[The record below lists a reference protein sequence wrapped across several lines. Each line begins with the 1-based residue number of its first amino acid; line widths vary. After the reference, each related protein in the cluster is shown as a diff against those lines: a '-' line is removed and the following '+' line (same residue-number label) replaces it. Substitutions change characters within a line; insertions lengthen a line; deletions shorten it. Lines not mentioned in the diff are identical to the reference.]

1 MNIDSNT
8 KIIILVLIL
17 VFIKFF
23 STNVD
28 HFVNNSNSNSNS
40 NSKFKIYNSV
50 NKVYLQISDNN
61 TLVFTPDVSK
71 ASLFFIR
78 DNDNFYNLMYNGKY
92 IKPTGMLVEPIKINN
107 KPVSPDYGTTLS
119 LSKISLKSND
129 YEISYGGNLRLYLNP
144 DNTYDFSS
152 YSTINTNN
160 KFLKINQ

>member
-1 MNIDSNT
+1 MDSNT
-8 KIIILVLIL
+8 KIVILLLIL

-28 HFVNNSNSNSNS
+28 HFENNS
-40 NSKFKIYNSV
+40 NSKFKIYNST
-50 NKVYLQISDNN
+50 NEVYLQISDNN
-61 TLVFTPDVSK
+61 TLVLTPDKLK
-71 ASLFFIR
+71 ASVFGIQN
-78 DNDNFYNLMYNGKY
+78 NDGFNYLRYKGKY

-160 KFLKINQ
+160 KFQKINQ

>member
-1 MNIDSNT
+1 MDSNT
-8 KIIILVLIL
+8 KIVILILIL

-28 HFVNNSNSNSNS
+28 HFVLYSNSNSNS

-61 TLVFTPDVSK
+61 TLVFTPDESK
-71 ASLFFIR
+71 ASVFFIQA
-78 DNDNFYNLMYNGKY
+78 NDNYNNLMYKGKY
-92 IKPTGMLVEPIKINN
+92 IKPTGMLEEPIIKNN
-107 KPVSPDYGTTLS
+107 KQFPPAYGTTLS
-119 LSKISLKSND
+119 LGPSSLKSND
-129 YEISYGGNLRLYLNP
+129 YTISYSGNLILYLNP